1 MDVDGNSILTP
12 EELVSDELIS
22 KELTSKE
29 FSHKES
35 THEESV
41 LKELTPQEFIRTL
54 NLLTSAK
61 RFWIGFSGGL
71 DSHVLLDLAV
81 RAFGNNS
88 EIYLGAIHVHHGI
101 SSNADKWVDHCESIC
116 AAYQVPLMVR
126 WVNAEVTDGESPE
139 EVAREARF
147 QAFEEIIKPD
157 ECLLLA
163 HHAEDQAETILLRLF
178 RGAGPLGLSG
188 MSEVTSISGINIV
201 RPLLSVSKTSLENYA
216 KTRQLTWIED
226 EANQSLRFD
235 RNFLRHE
242 ILPKLKA
249 RWPRVVRS
257 VSRSGA
263 LCLETSTAV
272 QVLAEQDYQII
283 VGSSPSRLSVS
294 KLLTLDSSRRKSVI
308 RYWLQ
313 LQQKALPSRDHME
326 RIDREVLQAK
336 PGAKPQLKIDNY
348 VILRK
353 RNELVVEKSA

>member
-1 MDVDGNSILTP
+1 MDVDGNSGLTPGLSAALTP
-12 EELVSDELIS
+12 ENFIKILNQ
-22 KELTSKE
+22 LTS
-29 FSHKES
+29 S
-35 THEESV
+35 
-41 LKELTPQEFIRTL
+41 
-54 NLLTSAK
+54 K
-61 RFWIGFSGGL
+61 RFWVGFSGGL

-81 RAFGNNS
+81 LALKNKS
-88 EIYLGAIHVHHGI
+88 EYHLGAIHVHHGI
-101 SSNADKWVDHCESIC
+101 SSNADRWVDHCEAIC
-116 AAYQVPLMVR
+116 AAYQVPLTVK
-126 WVNAEVTDGESPE
+126 WVNAEVTEGESPE

-147 QAFEEIIKPD
+147 QAFAEFLKED

-188 MSEVTSISGINIV
+188 MSETTSISGINIV
-201 RPLLSVSKTSLENYA
+201 RPLLSVPKSQLETYA
-216 KTRQLTWIED
+216 VTRQLQWIED
-226 EANQSLRFD
+226 EANQNLRFD

-272 QVLAEQDYQII
+272 QVLAAQDYQTIL
-283 VGSSPSRLSVS
+283 GSKPSRLSVS
-294 KLLTLDSSRRKSVI
+294 KLLTLDPTRRKSVI

-313 LQQKALPSRDHME
+313 LQEKALPSRDHME

-348 VILRK
+348 IIKRK
-353 RNELVVEKSA
+353 RGELIVEELLKSKRDSLAILV